1 MNICRYMRN
10 FLYLFKLKTWLA
22 YPSAWRCGER
32 VKTKKKRQLEIIVVA
47 PNNMPLNEN
56 SEEEAEEP
64 NEKKNQAVIKENRLI
79 YTLFI
84 SLNGSSP
91 FTNFATLQL
100 SKPPTWAVA
109 FNLVTISIIF

>member
-1 MNICRYMRN
+1 
-10 FLYLFKLKTWLA
+10 
-22 YPSAWRCGER
+22 
-32 VKTKKKRQLEIIVVA
+32 
-47 PNNMPLNEN
+47 MPLNEN

-100 SKPPTWAVA
+100 SKAA
-109 FNLVTISIIF
+109 NLSCCFQISYNFNNFLISKLQKV